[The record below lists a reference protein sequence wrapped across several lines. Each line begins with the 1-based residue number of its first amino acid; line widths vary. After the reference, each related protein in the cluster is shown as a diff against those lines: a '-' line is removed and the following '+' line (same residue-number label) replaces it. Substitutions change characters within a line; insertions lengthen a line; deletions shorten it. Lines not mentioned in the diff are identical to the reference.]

1 MTDRVRRAFQ
11 ADALA
16 CAAAGS
22 VLLLACAAAPEMQ
35 ERTWYWLG
43 SLLSLSATASPAP
56 EAYTLQFSGDRAA
69 IRADCNRGSGALR
82 VELKDGAGA
91 MFFALDPQ
99 ARLAHYRCSGQRM
112 LSVLYAGESAQ
123 LWFEGVHHALPR
135 VRSASGARYSDGAV
149 TFDTKGVL
157 ATLRKGEAV
166 LVQDCQAPSV

>member
-1 MTDRVRRAFQ
+1 MTDRVRCAFQ

-22 VLLLACAAAPEMQ
+22 VLLLACAAAPEVQ

-69 IRADCNRGSGALR
+69 IRADCNRGSG
-82 VELKDGAGA
+82 
-91 MFFALDPQ
+91 
-99 ARLAHYRCSGQRM
+99 QRM

-123 LWFEGVHHALPR
+123 LWFDGAHHALPR